1 MAMLSSSKV
10 GGYET
15 GVREDFLLEESDCW
29 VVDVACDWRESFV
42 GKVGSAVVSSFAGG
56 TGC

>member
-1 MAMLSSSKV
+1 MLSSSKV
-10 GGYET
+10 GGYGT

-29 VVDVACDWRESFV
+29 VVDIACDWRESFV